1 VREGT
6 LPWHLANTAA
16 KAPPEDRLVFVDR
29 HEQESGLH
37 WSEVYARARR
47 SAGALA
53 AAGVGPGDRVA
64 IVLPTCQEFLDALFG
79 CQLLGA
85 IPAPLYPPVRLGRL
99 DEYYAK
105 TGAMLEAIEAA
116 ALVTSGRVKRVL
128 GQVLPIYSPP
138 LGLIDASSLAS
149 GAERESALVDQDALA
164 LIQFSSGT
172 TVSPKP
178 VALSHRQVLAN
189 VRAILDHIPVD
200 AGFKQSGVSWLPLYH
215 DMGLIGCVF
224 VAVVG
229 PGPLVLLPPE
239 QFLAKPALWLRAI
252 ARHRATVSPAPNFA
266 FALCTERIADE
277 ELDGVDLSSWRLA
290 LSGAEPI
297 AASCLREFNG
307 RFERWGLRPQAL
319 TPVYGLSEAALAVTF
334 SDPVLPFSSGLFDRT
349 ALGNGE
355 ARLVGDGDDGFEM
368 VCVGRPLSG
377 FRVAI
382 RDDASTLLSEGLI
395 GTIWVRGPSVMTG
408 YLDREEQPIVD
419 GWLNTGDLGFLLN
432 GGLYVSGRLK
442 DVVILRGQNHHP
454 HDIERSV
461 DHLDGVRTGC
471 AVAVSDLSAS
481 GEQLLVFVEVRQM
494 RENLAEDCRKAIRS
508 RAGLDPDLVV
518 LLKPGTLPRT
528 SSGKLRRRAALA
540 AWKAGT
546 LCPPNRVTPLLLA
559 GAMAKSGLG
568 FLQARLKSKS

>member
-1 VREGT
+1 MGPGT
-6 LPWHLANTAA
+6 LPWHLANTGAN
-16 KAPPEDRLVFVDR
+16 APEEDRLVFIDR
-29 HEQESGLH
+29 HEQETGLH
-37 WSEVYARARR
+37 WKQVYQRARCA
-47 SAGALA
+47 AGALE
-53 AAGVGPGDRVA
+53 AAGVRRGDRVA
-64 IVLPTCQEFLDALFG
+64 IVLPTCQEFIDALFG

-99 DEYYAK
+99 DEYYAR

-116 ALVTSGRVKRVL
+116 ALVTSGRVKRVM
-128 GQVLPIYSPP
+128 GQVLSSYNPP
-138 LGLIDASSLAS
+138 LGLIDAGGLAS
-149 GAERESALVDQDALA
+149 GPDREPEPVGDDELA

-172 TVSPKP
+172 TVRPKP
-178 VALSHRQVLAN
+178 VALSHRQVLSN
-189 VRAILDHIPVD
+189 VAAILDHIPVD

-229 PGPLVLLPPE
+229 PGPLALIAPE
-239 QFLAKPALWLRAI
+239 QFLAKPALWLRALS
-252 ARHRATVSPAPNFA
+252 RHKATVSPAPNFA
-266 FALCTERIADE
+266 FSLCTERI
-277 ELDGVDLSSWRLA
+277 LDSDMAGVDLSSWRLA

-334 SDPVLPFSSGLFDRT
+334 SDPALPFCSRLFDRK
-349 ALGNGE
+349 ALGSGE
-355 ARLVGDGDDGFEM
+355 ARLVEDGEDGFEM
-368 VCVGRPLSG
+368 VCVGRPLRG
-377 FRVAI
+377 FFIEI
-382 RDDASTLLSEGLI
+382 RDDASKLLPEGII

-419 GWLNTGDLGFLLN
+419 SWLNTGDLGFFLD

-454 HDIERSV
+454 HDIERAV

-471 AVAVSDLSAS
+471 AVAVSDLTES
-481 GEQLLVFVEVRQM
+481 GERLIVFVEYRQVS
-494 RENLAEDCRKAIRS
+494 ETLAEDCRKAIRS
-508 RAGLDPDLVV
+508 RVGLDPDLVV

-528 SSGKLRRRAALA
+528 SSGKLRRRAALS
-540 AWKAGT
+540 AWKAGE
-546 LCPPNRVTPLLLA
+546 LSPPNKVTPWLLA
-559 GAMAKSGLG
+559 GAMAKSSLG
-568 FLQARLKSKS
+568 YLQARLQSKD